1 MDRYNN
7 LSLAISPLLNPLVD
21 TYSNLNL
28 SINMSEEIIGRDSEK
43 KILQNML
50 TSGEAE
56 LIALLGRR
64 RVGKTFLIRN
74 FYEKHLVFEFTG
86 THEATLEMQLL
97 NFRNALQ
104 QTIGSA
110 IPPAMPTHWIEAF
123 SFLSQS
129 LKAKMQNEPIVVLFD
144 EFPWIHTQKSGFLSA
159 FGYWWN
165 TWASIQPKLKVVIC
179 GSAASWMIQN
189 VMNNRGGLHNRV
201 SRTIRLLPFSLK
213 ETEEYLISRG
223 IILDRHQILR
233 LYMAIG
239 GIPQYLKQINK
250 GESTDQAI
258 DNLFF
263 EQNGPLTVEFA
274 NLYRSLFANP
284 VHHEAIVRVL
294 AKKGIGMGRAEIIE
308 ACGFTTGGGT
318 TRLFEELE
326 QSGFITQY
334 IPFGNRSRDSIY
346 KLSDEYS
353 LFYLK
358 FVEHSKASGAGAW
371 HKIVV
376 GQSYSSWSG
385 YAFEGIC
392 QKHVPQIKKALGI
405 SGVYTEAS
413 GWRYLPKQGE
423 NGAQVDLLLD
433 RADHCINLCEI
444 KFTDR
449 EFAIDKRYAGVLE
462 NKVQVFKSHTKTRK
476 TVFPTMIT
484 PYGVRKN
491 DYYTNLIQT
500 EILAGDLFAH

>member
-1 MDRYNN
+1 
-7 LSLAISPLLNPLVD
+7 
-21 TYSNLNL
+21 
-28 SINMSEEIIGRDSEK
+28 MSEEIIGRDSEK
-43 KILQNML
+43 KILQNIL

-110 IPPAMPTHWIEAF
+110 IPPATPTHWIEGF
-123 SFLSQS
+123 TFLSQS
-129 LKAKMQNEPIVVLFD
+129 LKAKMQNEPAVVLFD
-144 EFPWIHTQKSGFLSA
+144 EFPWIHTPKSGFLSA

-165 TWASIQPKLKVVIC
+165 TWASTQPKLKVVIC

-189 VMNNRGGLHNRV
+189 IINNRGGLHNRV

-213 ETEEYLISRG
+213 ESEEYLRGRG

-233 LYMAIG
+233 LYMAMG
-239 GIPQYLKQINK
+239 GIPQYLKQVDK
-250 GESTDQAI
+250 GESADQAI
-258 DNLFF
+258 DKLFF
-263 EQNGPLTVEFA
+263 EKNGVLKTEFA
-274 NLYRSLFANP
+274 NLYRSLFANA

-294 AKKGIGMGRAEIIE
+294 AKKGIGLGRAEIIK
-308 ACGFTTGGGT
+308 ACGFSTGGGI
-318 TRLFEELE
+318 TRLLEELE
-326 QSGFITQY
+326 ESGFITQY
-334 IPFGNRSRDSIY
+334 IPFGNASRDSIY

-358 FVEHSKASGAGAW
+358 FIEHSRASGAGAW
-371 HKIVV
+371 HKIVN

-392 QKHVPQIKKALGI
+392 QKHVPQIRKALGI
-405 SGVYTEAS
+405 SGVYTESS
-413 GWRYLPKQGE
+413 GWRHVPKKGE
-423 NGAQVDLLLD
+423 NGAQIDLLLD

-449 EFAIDKRYAGVLE
+449 EFAIDKRYASELQ
-462 NKVQVFKSHTKTRK
+462 NKVTVFKSQTKTRK

-491 DYYTNLIQT
+491 EYYINLIQA
-500 EILAGDLFAH
+500 EVLAEDLFAH